1 MIDAGAFRVAGAP
14 GGVAAMACAAVCPMF
29 PVSSPECKPRFRHKR
44 GSGFLRKNFSYP
56 VRRKPQPSLKR
67 R

>member
-14 GGVAAMACAAVCPMF
+14 GGVAAMACAAVCPMSWHF
-29 PVSSPECKPRFRHKR
+29 PRFLKR